1 MLALLIVTIL
11 LLLQLTRVFGL
22 RGTFV
27 GLILLTLPVIGW
39 QFLQSSSAYT
49 TDSPKWDKVA
59 SVSSQSC
66 AKCHP
71 DHYESWYRTYHRT
84 MTREATPENVTGD
97 FQNATHDYQGFQTRF
112 TRRGDAF
119 YMETVDPNSRGSA
132 PQSMSFRV
140 DRLVGSHW
148 IQECLHQD
156 GTGRYLRLPVLYHI
170 AEKRWVHTNGAFLAP
185 DTDDFWDKCR
195 HATWND
201 TCLYCHNTEPA
212 KNPQTNLQNRTVG
225 YKTTVSELG
234 ISCAACHGPGGEH
247 VAQNVNLARRFSLQR
262 SGDADPTIVHPERLS
277 VARRDDI
284 CARCHGATV
293 PRSETWN
300 LRTQRDPF
308 FPGMELTK
316 FNQMFWSEAEQAI
329 HAGIRPRNDKPSRPE
344 PTDGRFW
351 GDGTP
356 LTTALEYNGMALSA
370 CYQNGHG
377 NMSCLTCHQMHG
389 DDPNF
394 MLKPKMLTN
403 DACFQCHND
412 YRDRV
417 AEHTHHSANSAG
429 SLCSNCHMPHQVY
442 SLMTTHRSHRIQN
455 PDLADSID
463 TGKPNAC
470 NLCHL
475 DRSLGWTKEQLATW
489 SPRAAKVPR
498 PLTDDEQNIPS
509 AVLMMAQ
516 GDARTRVIVAG
527 AFSNPA
533 AQQASGVD
541 WVAPFLLREIED
553 ERYPA
558 VRYLAL
564 RSLRT
569 IHGES
574 PFAGYDYL
582 GKPNVRMTQLAK
594 LRSQF
599 ANPQRIDDAIWK
611 RLKQQRTDPDLTVNE

>member
-1 MLALLIVTIL
+1 
-11 LLLQLTRVFGL
+11 
-22 RGTFV
+22 
-27 GLILLTLPVIGW
+27 
-39 QFLQSSSAYT
+39 
-49 TDSPKWDKVA
+49 
-59 SVSSQSC
+59 
-66 AKCHP
+66 
-71 DHYESWYRTYHRT
+71 
-84 MTREATPENVTGD
+84 
-97 FQNATHDYQGFQTRF
+97 
-112 TRRGDAF
+112 
-119 YMETVDPNSRGSA
+119 
-132 PQSMSFRV
+132 
-140 DRLVGSHW
+140 
-148 IQECLHQD
+148 
-156 GTGRYLRLPVLYHI
+156 
-170 AEKRWVHTNGAFLAP
+170 
-185 DTDDFWDKCR
+185 
-195 HATWND
+195 
-201 TCLYCHNTEPA
+201 
-212 KNPQTNLQNRTVG
+212 
-225 YKTTVSELG
+225 
-234 ISCAACHGPGGEH
+234 
-247 VAQNVNLARRFSLQR
+247 
-262 SGDADPTIVHPERLS
+262 
-277 VARRDDI
+277 
-284 CARCHGATV
+284 
-293 PRSETWN
+293 
-300 LRTQRDPF
+300 
-308 FPGMELTK
+308 
-316 FNQMFWSEAEQAI
+316 
-329 HAGIRPRNDKPSRPE
+329 
-344 PTDGRFW
+344 
-351 GDGTP
+351 
-356 LTTALEYNGMALSA
+356 
-370 CYQNGHG
+370 
-377 NMSCLTCHQMHG
+377 
-389 DDPNF
+389 
-394 MLKPKMLTN
+394 
-403 DACFQCHND
+403 
-412 YRDRV
+412 
-417 AEHTHHSANSAG
+417 
-429 SLCSNCHMPHQVY
+429 MPHQVY